1 MAIKHI
7 GYETAN
13 SYVKVKTAT
22 GTDTYL
28 NTLKEIHSTHKE
40 NIIGGDLKAPAKDRY
55 RVGGRNYF
63 IGEPDGRGSTDR
75 GENRYKNVLYLD
87 ASKIA
92 LAKQLQNGDEVVA
105 VTALPSAHYDLPG
118 VHDDLKQ
125 EMRKEHTVYKNGV
138 PITYNVVK
146 FDVILQPVAT
156 VLPGIFTING
166 EIHDREL
173 LNAKKIIIDI
183 GWGSTDVAIMNGIEL
198 EQNIPIK
205 ASMMDAYNY
214 ILNSLELA
222 NSHVS
227 LFTIEAQLRQGD
239 VFSYGGKK
247 YDCEELKK
255 EAMQVTASKI
265 LSEIGE
271 KGVDLREYDFSIFGG
286 GGTLALREHLKPH
299 LEGVNAFKIDN
310 PQIQNAV
317 GCYIKSI
324 VL

>member
-1 MAIKHI
+1 MAIRHI

-13 SYVKVKTAT
+13 SYVKVKTAIST
-22 GTDTYL
+22 ETYL

-40 NIIGGDLKAPAKDRY
+40 NIIGSEVNAPTKNRY
-55 RVGGRNYF
+55 KVHGRNYF

-92 LAKQLQNGDEVVA
+92 LAKQVENGDEVVA

-118 VHDDLKQ
+118 VHDDLKK
-125 EMRKEHTVYKNGV
+125 EMRGEHTVYINGIPV
-138 PITYNVVK
+138 TFNVEK
-146 FDVILQPVAT
+146 FEIILQPVAT
-156 VLPGIFTING
+156 VIPGIFDING
-166 EIHDREL
+166 NIANRQL
-173 LNAKKIIIDI
+173 LSAKKIVIDI

-198 EQNIPIK
+198 ERNIPIK
-205 ASMMDAYNY
+205 ASMLEAYDY
-214 ILNSLELA
+214 ILNHLGLA
-222 NSHVS
+222 NSHIS
-227 LFTIEAQLRQGD
+227 LFTLEDQLRKGD
-239 VFSYGGKK
+239 VFSYGGKT
-247 YDCEELKK
+247 YDCSALKK
-255 EAMQVTASKI
+255 DAMRVTASNI

-271 KGVDLREYDFSIFGG
+271 KGVDLREYDFSLFGG
-286 GGTLALREHLKPH
+286 GGTKALTEYLKPH
-299 LEGVNAFKIDN
+299 LEGVNAYKVEN